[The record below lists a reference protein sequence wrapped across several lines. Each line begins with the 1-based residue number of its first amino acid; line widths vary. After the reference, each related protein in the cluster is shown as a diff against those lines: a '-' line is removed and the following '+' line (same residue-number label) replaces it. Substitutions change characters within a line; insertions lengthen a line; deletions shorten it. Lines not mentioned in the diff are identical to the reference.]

1 MAIGHF
7 RELRVYQIAF
17 ETAMQIFELSK
28 TWPKEERYAL
38 TDQIRRS
45 RENDDRAKQ
54 MVRSCNS

>member
-7 RELRVYQIAF
+7 RELRVYRIAF

-45 RENDDRAKQ
+45 RKNDDRTRQ
-54 MVRSCNS
+54 MVWSRDA